1 MKIKSNIMSRQKPEV
16 RKAMK
21 FVAVIFALTLAAA
34 LALPS
39 TPWAQGISRFEGTSA
54 LADFSS
60 TDSSGCIVTDVFV
73 NPIDAVSTGHF
84 PQCSFGS
91 CSNSSS
97 FVFIGISQ
105 FDSCTSTQLLAADC
119 PGTVPLTDQDFQVIG
134 ENLLGSATLNATVG
148 CFDFVSN
155 LPFDVFVDLDWTAI
169 GVRTLQTFGVHIRQ
183 PGFIINFQ
191 QTGTF
196 RSAEARGSVSDGINN
211 FTPDPSLDA
220 NIALVKE
227 GSVVV
232 D

>member
-39 TPWAQGISRFEGTSA
+39 TAWAVAISRFQGTSA
-54 LADFSS
+54 FADFSS

-73 NPIDAVSTGHF
+73 NPIDGVVTGPF
-84 PQCSFGS
+84 PPGSCGS
-91 CSNSSS
+91 CSFS

>member
-39 TPWAQGISRFEGTSA
+39 TAWGAGFIARIRGDRVDAFFSR
-54 LADFSS
+54 

-73 NPIDAVSTGHF
+73 SGSDTLDINHF
-84 PQCSFGS
+84 PPGPSGSSSF
-91 CSNSSS
+91 S

-105 FDSCTSTQLLAADC
+105 FDSCTGTQLLAADC
-119 PGTVPLTDQDFQVIG
+119 PASLTDQDFQVIG
-134 ENLLGSATLNATVG
+134 VKLDSATLNATVG
-148 CFDFVSN
+148 CFDSVSN
-155 LPFDVFVDLDWTAI
+155 LPFDVLVDLDWTAI
-169 GVRTLQTFGVHIRQ
+169 GDRMLQSSHIHIRT
-183 PGFIINFQ
+183 PGFMVHDNS
-191 QTGTF
+191 TGTF
-196 RSAEARGSVSDGINN
+196 RSAEASGSVSDGMIN

-220 NIALVKE
+220 NIASVKE
-227 GSVVV
+227 GIVVF